1 MSIIA
6 SMHMGYLGKSSIV
19 ASKEEDWVT
28 DIRKR
33 RAGDTWLTL
42 PPLFHSVTFTTAPS
56 FLKTDALSICLTQ
69 WRMLQAKTH

>member
-28 DIRKR
+28 GIRR
-33 RAGDTWLTL
+33 RRDGDTRLTL
-42 PPLFHSVTFTTAPS
+42 PPLFH
-56 FLKTDALSICLTQ
+56 FLSLT
-69 WRMLQAKTH
+69 L